1 MIFELSLHRV
11 LRTVSNGL
19 IQTTDISFPRNRE
32 GSLIPL
38 KTLWRS
44 TMGVQPPSTLPT
56 LCIHQP
62 NTVTSHHEED
72 DCSTILLTDVDFES
86 IRMPWF

>member
-1 MIFELSLHRV
+1 
-11 LRTVSNGL
+11 
-19 IQTTDISFPRNRE
+19 
-32 GSLIPL
+32 
-38 KTLWRS
+38 
-44 TMGVQPPSTLPT
+44 MGVQPPSTLPT

>member
-19 IQTTDISFPRNRE
+19 VQLTDISFPCNRE
-32 GSLIPL
+32 GSLKPL

-44 TMGVQPPSTLPT
+44 TMGVQSPSTLAT
-56 LCIHQP
+56 QAL
-62 NTVTSHHEED
+62 
-72 DCSTILLTDVDFES
+72 ILND
-86 IRMPWF
+86 RGP